1 MFEKKFHSKVI
12 ILKLMGGLGN
22 QLFEYSFALATA
34 QKNNAKVLLDIEE
47 YKDAHTKKYL
57 RDFELG
63 KYFSNIETNLVDIKQ
78 ISKLSFMKFIICK
91 KMFSAVQLFE
101 NFFKKNNEKIFQ
113 FFKFWGM
120 NFCEHGNGIAP
131 LMKKK
136 VEYAYGFFQNVGYV
150 NLILDELK
158 SSIKFNDE
166 SLSNVASNFL
176 RQIRQSKNTVMIH
189 IRRGDYVDISWP
201 LCSREYYVNAIK
213 IIKQMLE
220 KDLAIFVFSDD
231 IKKAKELIGID
242 YDNVVWI
249 ENTST
254 CEDLYLMSQ
263 CEHFIIANST
273 FSWWGQKLSE
283 RQNKIV
289 IAPDKWPYV
298 LEKANIY
305 EDFYIVLNN
314 DGEKNNI

>member
-1 MFEKKFHSKVI
+1 
-12 ILKLMGGLGN
+12 MGGLGN